1 MLIDAVRAFL
11 NELVLETFF
20 RKKKKKKE
28 QLIFLTTFYNFYKSN
43 IKFFFLNGFLTNTLR
58 TFVNKTLIRKYLPS
72 LSLILLQQEI

>member
-20 RKKKKKKE
+20 RKKKKKA

>member
-20 RKKKKKKE
+20 RKKKKKKKE

-43 IKFFFLNGFLTNTLR
+43 IKNFF
-58 TFVNKTLIRKYLPS
+58 
-72 LSLILLQQEI
+72 